1 MKLPPL
7 WNNGQL
13 SFVWSDKNA
22 RVCSNHFLPEDF
34 IGSVLEGFGP
44 SKKTLKPDAVPS
56 VFSYMP
62 PPKRRKTSEA
72 RIAQATHRGIINE
85 LLSPGP
91 SSQQNEPEPLTKDVG
106 IQCG

>member
-1 MKLPPL
+1 MENPP
-7 WNNGQL
+7 
-13 SFVWSDKNA
+13 VSDKNA

-44 SKKTLKPDAVPS
+44 SKKTLKPNAVPS
-56 VFSYMP
+56 VFSFVP

-72 RIAQATHRGIINE
+72 KIAQATHRGIIDE
-85 LLSPGP
+85 LLSPAAGP
-91 SSQQNEPEPLTKDVG
+91 SSQQDDAESEPLTKDVG

>member
-1 MKLPPL
+1 MENPP
-7 WNNGQL
+7 
-13 SFVWSDKNA
+13 VSDKNA

-56 VFSYMP
+56 VFSFVP

-72 RIAQATHRGIINE
+72 RIAQATHRGIIDRVIDE
-85 LLSPGP
+85 LLSPAAGP
-91 SSQQNEPEPLTKDVG
+91 SSLQDDAESEPITKDVG